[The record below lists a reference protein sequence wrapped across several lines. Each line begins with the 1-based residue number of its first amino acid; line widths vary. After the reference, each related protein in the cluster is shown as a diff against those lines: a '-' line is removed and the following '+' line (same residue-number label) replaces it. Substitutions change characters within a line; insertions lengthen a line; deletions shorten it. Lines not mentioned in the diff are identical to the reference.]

1 MRRISLNG
9 QLFPESEARVS
20 VYDSSLMFG
29 DMVFEMMRTFN
40 KVPFRLRE
48 HMERLKA
55 SWEFVDIPLE
65 YSVDELMVM
74 HDNLIMANRAEFGPD
89 DEIRSL
95 INVSRGT
102 LTLYGNLGLPMGPW
116 VMMTCFPLRWIVQ
129 GASKLYQEGANAFIT
144 SQRTIPAQYLEPKV
158 KNRSRLHY
166 KLADIEAKKRDPE
179 GWALLLDDQGFIAEG
194 AGSNFFIVKERTVIT
209 PEGRNCLRGI
219 SRGYIMDLCKRHGID
234 CKEANIEPYDVMTAD
249 EAFFTCTPYS
259 IAPCVKLNDK
269 PIGDGKIGKLTKFLI
284 HKWEDAVGV
293 NFVEQVRKW
302 DGMDIN

>member
-74 HDNLIMANRAEFGPD
+74 HDNLLMANRAEFGPD

-95 INVSRGT
+95 INVSR
-102 LTLYGNLGLPMGPW
+102 
-116 VMMTCFPLRWIVQ
+116 
-129 GASKLYQEGANAFIT
+129 
-144 SQRTIPAQYLEPKV
+144 
-158 KNRSRLHY
+158 
-166 KLADIEAKKRDPE
+166 
-179 GWALLLDDQGFIAEG
+179 
-194 AGSNFFIVKERTVIT
+194 
-209 PEGRNCLRGI
+209 
-219 SRGYIMDLCKRHGID
+219 
-234 CKEANIEPYDVMTAD
+234 
-249 EAFFTCTPYS
+249 
-259 IAPCVKLNDK
+259 
-269 PIGDGKIGKLTKFLI
+269 
-284 HKWEDAVGV
+284 
-293 NFVEQVRKW
+293 
-302 DGMDIN
+302 